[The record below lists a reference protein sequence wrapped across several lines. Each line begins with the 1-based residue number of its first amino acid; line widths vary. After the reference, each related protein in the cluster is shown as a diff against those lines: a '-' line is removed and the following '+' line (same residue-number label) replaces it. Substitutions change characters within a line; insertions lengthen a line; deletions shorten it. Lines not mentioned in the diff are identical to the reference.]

1 MTTTQARPLVE
12 YLAQVPDS
20 RSDHGKRYSLVGIL
34 ALACAAIMCG
44 YRSYS
49 AIAEWGR
56 NYGPSLARALWLK
69 DSLPCASTLHCV
81 FRRLQWDKL
90 EGQLAL

>member
-20 RSDHGKRYSLVGIL
+20 RGDRGKRYSLVSIL

-44 YRSYS
+44 YRS
-49 AIAEWGR
+49 
-56 NYGPSLARALWLK
+56 
-69 DSLPCASTLHCV
+69 
-81 FRRLQWDKL
+81 
-90 EGQLAL
+90 